1 MTSCASS
8 RALNAWDDP
17 AFAPVLTEFRRRFRE
32 TNTEEG
38 QVMETVLAYAMDQA
52 YTSSRRTLLS
62 EYRNSEK
69 VRELIARGVLA
80 RATSPQPSTG
90 PPSSAASPERAR

>member
-8 RALNAWDDP
+8 SGPEQWDDP
-17 AFAPVLTEFRRRFRE
+17 AFAPVLTNFKRRFRE

-38 QVMETVLAYAMDQA
+38 AVMETVLAYAMDQA
-52 YTSSRRTLLS
+52 YTSSRRTLLT

-69 VRELIARGVLA
+69 VRELIERG
-80 RATSPQPSTG
+80 ATSTRRPAQRPDLGQCSNALT
-90 PPSSAASPERAR
+90 SPE